1 MNGENIYSVGVI
13 DDRKVPFH
21 RLILEDGTTYN
32 SYLLKTEK
40 PTIIDT
46 VDFIYSKQYLENLKK
61 LIDLKEIQYIVIN
74 HTEPDHSGALGSLAK
89 QASNATIVCS
99 EKAVYHLK
107 ELYRLQDRNFLVV
120 KDRDTLD
127 IGGKTLLFRITPFLH
142 TEETMITYCI
152 EDKTLFP
159 CDIFSTHLT
168 AKEYFVSKA
177 EKDITEAFTVYY
189 DLIMSPHRKYVR
201 PMMSMI
207 KELDIDMIAPSHG
220 YILDEDID
228 KYISIYDE
236 KSKQTQ
242 KGKKATIVYTT
253 MRNSTKKIAEKFK
266 ELFEAEEVEVAIFN
280 ADKTDEN
287 EILDSIKASDAVLF
301 GTSTKYG
308 DLIGSIEN
316 VLKKLKD
323 MNLEGKVL
331 GAFGSFGWSGEPIEI
346 IQDYLNE
353 TNGNVLNT
361 SSIIKST
368 GMIDVNFPVRVRFS
382 LNEESEQ
389 DVTRAAD
396 YIISILENILCLL
409 YKLIK
414 NKI

>member
-127 IGGKTLLFRITPFLH
+127 IGGKMLLFRITPFLH

-228 KYISIYDE
+228 KYISIYDG

-396 YIISILENILCLL
+396 YIISIL
-409 YKLIK
+409 
-414 NKI
+414 

>member
-107 ELYRLQDRNFLVV
+107 GLYRLQDRNFLVV

-396 YIISILENILCLL
+396 YIISIL
-409 YKLIK
+409 
-414 NKI
+414 

>member
-220 YILDEDID
+220 YILYEDID

-382 LNEESEQ
+382 LNKESEQ

-396 YIISILENILCLL
+396 YIISIL
-409 YKLIK
+409 
-414 NKI
+414 

>member
-13 DDRKVPFH
+13 DDRKVPLH

-40 PTIIDT
+40 PTIIDA

-74 HTEPDHSGALGSLAK
+74 HTEPDHSGTLGSLAK

-316 VLKKLKD
+316 VLKKLA
-323 MNLEGKVL
+323 L
-331 GAFGSFGWSGEPIEI
+331 F
-346 IQDYLNE
+346 
-353 TNGNVLNT
+353 
-361 SSIIKST
+361 
-368 GMIDVNFPVRVRFS
+368 
-382 LNEESEQ
+382 
-389 DVTRAAD
+389 
-396 YIISILENILCLL
+396 
-409 YKLIK
+409 
-414 NKI
+414 

>member
-40 PTIIDT
+40 PTIIDA

-228 KYISIYDE
+228 KYISIYNE
-236 KSKQTQ
+236 KSKQTK

-396 YIISILENILCLL
+396 YIISIL
-409 YKLIK
+409 
-414 NKI
+414 

>member
-389 DVTRAAD
+389 DVTRGL
-396 YIISILENILCLL
+396 YNFNIIEHFLPFI
-409 YKLIK
+409 
-414 NKI
+414 

>member
-266 ELFEAEEVEVAIFN
+266 ELFEAEEVEVTIFN

-396 YIISILENILCLL
+396 YIISIL
-409 YKLIK
+409 
-414 NKI
+414 